1 MPNFLP
7 TELSLQQLLL
17 DPNNY
22 RFHED
27 QHFVL
32 AVEQRF
38 HEATVQDQTW
48 QRLVDDGLDELKTSL
63 LTNGF
68 MPMSPLVVREYVHS
82 DDRYLVVEGNRRV
95 AALMWIR
102 KDIDAGIDVPSD
114 AEAMLSRIP
123 VVVVS
128 HEEDDPAFFEA
139 LMGVRHISGTKQWG
153 GYQRAKLVVTLRDE
167 RNLEPADIARRVA
180 MKIREVNRRYRAFK
194 ALEQMQEDDEFGD
207 YVTPALYP
215 LFHEAVSLP
224 SVREWLGWDGDANR
238 FTNEDELTHFYTLIT
253 PQETDGAHQD
263 PKISKHSEVRELRTI
278 LPNEEA
284 KNSLFD
290 MESAFVDAVAIAM
303 KEEIS
308 QAWSATVRS
317 AYKALQTLGFEEFR
331 NLSAENRRSIEDVRD
346 LAADI
351 LRSHDQL
358 RGDKT

>member
-1 MPNFLP
+1 M
-7 TELSLQQLLL
+7 
-17 DPNNY
+17 
-22 RFHED
+22 
-27 QHFVL
+27 
-32 AVEQRF
+32 
-38 HEATVQDQTW
+38 
-48 QRLVDDGLDELKTSL
+48 
-63 LTNGF
+63 
-68 MPMSPLVVREYVHS
+68 
-82 DDRYLVVEGNRRV
+82 
-95 AALMWIR
+95 
-102 KDIDAGIDVPSD
+102 
-114 AEAMLSRIP
+114 
-123 VVVVS
+123 
-128 HEEDDPAFFEA
+128 
-139 LMGVRHISGTKQWG
+139 
-153 GYQRAKLVVTLRDE
+153 RDE